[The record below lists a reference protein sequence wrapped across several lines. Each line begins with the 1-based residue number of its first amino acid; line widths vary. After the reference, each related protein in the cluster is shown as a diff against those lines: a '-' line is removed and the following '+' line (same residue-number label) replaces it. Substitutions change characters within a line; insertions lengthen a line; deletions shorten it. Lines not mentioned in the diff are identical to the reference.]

1 MLPARE
7 GRFLARVLDRGVDET
22 GPNDLL
28 TCTCDYHIVHEQTSE
43 GWADVPDDWRITGY
57 HYLVKRDGS
66 INESTIKQLKAAFG
80 WDGRD
85 PFIIQEMD
93 LPEDHLVQITVAME
107 TYNGQTKPKV
117 NWVDSKDATGG
128 GVSKADDQKKKAL
141 ASKYGSQ
148 FRAAA
153 GGTPVA
159 APKTTGK
166 PAVPQAKPAA
176 PVAPAKKKAA
186 PKPSTQTE
194 CWEMF
199 TVQSPDIT
207 AEERSERWWAAIE
220 KFLPGCDATD
230 DWTPEQWG
238 KFRDAVDGIPF

>member
-28 TCTCDYHIVHEQTSE
+28 TCTCDYQIVHEQTSE

-57 HYLVKRDGS
+57 HYLFMTNGA
-66 INESTIKQLKAAFG
+66 INTNTIKQLKGAFG

-85 PFIIQEMD
+85 PFDLQEME
-93 LPEDHLVQITVAME
+93 LPEDHLVMVDIAFEEYKGNV
-107 TYNGQTKPKV
+107 KPKV
-117 NWVDSKDATGG
+117 KWVDSKDATGG

-153 GGTPVA
+153 GGYPVA
-159 APKTTGK
+159 APKTAGK
-166 PAVPQAKPAA
+166 PAVPAVKPAA
-176 PVAPAKKKAA
+176 AAPAKKKAA
-186 PKPSTQTE
+186 PKLSTQTE
-194 CWEMF
+194 CWELF
-199 TVQSPDIT
+199 TDQSKDIT

-220 KFLPGCDATD
+220 KFMPGCDSTD
-230 DWTPEQWG
+230 TWTPEQWG
-238 KFRDAVDGIPF
+238 AFRDAVDGIPF